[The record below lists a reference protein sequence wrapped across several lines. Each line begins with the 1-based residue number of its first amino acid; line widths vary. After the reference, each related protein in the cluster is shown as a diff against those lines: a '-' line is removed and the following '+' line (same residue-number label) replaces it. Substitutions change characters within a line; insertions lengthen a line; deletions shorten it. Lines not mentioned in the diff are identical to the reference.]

1 MLIDWF
7 TVTAQAIN
15 FLILVYFLKRFL
27 YQPIINAIDAREQQL
42 AKTLADAENSKTQA
56 AIERETFER
65 NNELFAQQRNALL
78 IKASQEAE
86 IEKQRL
92 IELARLEADKVLVQ
106 RQQSLMQQH
115 LVLNET
121 IKQRIQSEVL
131 ATTKK
136 LLSDL
141 ANSNLEAQI
150 IEVFLQRLQ
159 QLSPQQLQQLNS
171 KGELLICSAFA
182 LSAQQ
187 QQLISQTLKQL
198 IAGIDEV
205 QFIIN
210 PLLITGIELSINGQ
224 KLAWS
229 INDYLSGLDI
239 SIAQLTGVQ

>member
-182 LSAQQ
+182 LSTQQ
-187 QQLISQTLKQL
+187 QQLISQTLSQL

-229 INDYLSGLDI
+229 INDYLSGLDT

>member
-229 INDYLSGLDI
+229 INDYLSGLDT